1 MRIKIFITSGLILW
15 SFLGMAQENLSKNE
29 AVNIALEHNY
39 DIKVVNNNVKIAE
52 NSASIYNSGYLPTVS
67 ATGGANYKDQ
77 DSENEFQDGRV
88 INQSSTSKTLNAS
101 GGLNYLLFDGMGRKY
116 NYKRLKELYNLSE
129 IQAQQV
135 IENTV
140 LQLLTAY
147 YEVARLTQNQINQ
160 KTSLSISKDRLL
172 REKYKYQYGQN
183 TQLDMLNSEVDVNND
198 SINLLNINRELSNA
212 KRNLNL
218 ILGREIRRD
227 FEVDTTVTYAIDL
240 TMENVLSS
248 AKVRNKVLQQADK
261 NIELSNYDLKINKS
275 GWYPSIGVNGGYGWN
290 NLHTDSDVANP
301 FALAAN
307 TSYGLQ
313 AGLSLSWN
321 IFDGGRTKTRVQNAK
336 IALDNSEIIK
346 EQIEQ
351 ELERNV
357 ANAWETYQNSLFVLQ
372 AERKNME
379 TNKRN
384 FERSSEQFKLGQ
396 IISVEFRVAQIN
408 YLNSVTNYNKA
419 KYLAKIAELNLL
431 QLSGQ
436 LLGATY

>member
-1 MRIKIFITSGLILW
+1 
-15 SFLGMAQENLSKNE
+15 MAQENLSKNE

-218 ILGREIRRD
+218 ILGREIQRD

-336 IALDNSEIIK
+336 IAIDNSEIIK